1 MIVLFTAR
9 VGDEMSIVERKAQ
22 RSTLGLR
29 CFASGQRRRK
39 RIDRSIYILADLLT
53 ISMLAGKG
61 CC

>member
-9 VGDEMSIVERKAQ
+9 FRDETSIVERTAQ

-53 ISMLAGKG
+53 ISILAGKG